1 MEQNN
6 QDRYKMVIGES
17 HVTTDDAFVAADVK
31 AILDKHFDENNNVE
45 VYISFLRKKLRALHS
60 EVQIKSIR
68 NAGYHLEVQP

>member
-31 AILDKHFDENNNVE
+31 AILDKHFDENNNV
-45 VYISFLRKKLRALHS
+45 
-60 EVQIKSIR
+60 
-68 NAGYHLEVQP
+68 

>member
-31 AILDKHFDENNNVE
+31 AILDKHFDENNNVD
-45 VYISFLRKKLRALHS
+45 RKS
-60 EVQIKSIR
+60 V
-68 NAGYHLEVQP
+68 V

>member
-45 VYISFLRKKLRALHS
+45 VYKPYHS
-60 EVQIKSIR
+60 QLYRHCFVGYEIR
-68 NAGYHLEVQP
+68 YTCE